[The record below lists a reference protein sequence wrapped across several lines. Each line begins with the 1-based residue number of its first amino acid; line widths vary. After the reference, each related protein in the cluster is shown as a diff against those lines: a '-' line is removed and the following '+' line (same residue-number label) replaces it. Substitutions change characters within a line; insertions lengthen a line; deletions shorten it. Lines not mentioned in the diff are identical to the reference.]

1 MLAIKSLSVFNSC
14 LNIRM
19 IYNKA
24 SYTIKPPKL
33 PIRIYQSNITKLP
46 SPDTARNAYIPPK
59 LSEYLWGRA
68 PEVLEAVGLEL
79 TTLELGDVV
88 GVAGFTEV
96 VGLFF
101 AALVV
106 VDPATD
112 CIEAGVEGAAVVPVP
127 AAPE

>member
-1 MLAIKSLSVFNSC
+1 
-14 LNIRM
+14 M

-24 SYTIKPPKL
+24 SYTIKRPKL
-33 PIRIYQSNITKLP
+33 PIILYQSNITKLP

-59 LSEYLWGRA
+59 LSEYLWGQP
-68 PEVLEAVGLEL
+68 PEVFEAVGVEL

-88 GVAGFTEV
+88 CVAGFTEV

-101 AALVV
+101 AELVV
-106 VDPATD
+106 VVPATEFV
-112 CIEAGVEGAAVVPVP
+112 EAGVEAAAVVPVP

>member
-1 MLAIKSLSVFNSC
+1 VISN
-14 LNIRM
+14 
-19 IYNKA
+19 
-24 SYTIKPPKL
+24 
-33 PIRIYQSNITKLP
+33 QSKIIKLP
-46 SPDTARNAYIPPK
+46 SLNTARNTYIHPR

-68 PEVLEAVGLEL
+68 PEVFEAVGLEL

-88 GVAGFTEV
+88 GV

-106 VDPATD
+106 EVPATE
-112 CIEAGVEGAAVVPVP
+112 CVEAGVEAAAVIPVP

>member
-1 MLAIKSLSVFNSC
+1 
-14 LNIRM
+14 M

-24 SYTIKPPKL
+24 SYTIKSPEL
-33 PIRIYQSNITKLP
+33 SIILYQINSTKLP

-59 LSEYLWGRA
+59 ISEYLWGRA
-68 PEVLEAVGLEL
+68 PEVFEAVGLEL
-79 TTLELGDVV
+79 TTLELGNVV

-101 AALVV
+101 PALVV

-112 CIEAGVEGAAVVPVP
+112 CVEAGVEAAAVVPVP

>member
-1 MLAIKSLSVFNSC
+1 
-14 LNIRM
+14 M

-24 SYTIKPPKL
+24 SHTIKPPKL

-68 PEVLEAVGLEL
+68 PEVLEAAGLEL

-101 AALVV
+101 AELVV
-106 VDPATD
+106 VDSATG
-112 CIEAGVEGAAVVPVP
+112 CVEAGVEAAAVVPVP